1 MKLEVSELLKIIK
14 ELKVDNTEEL
24 LEKIRN
30 MSAEMDVRLTELKY
44 LSDFRDRAL
53 AKGYVE
59 ENYNMGDK

>member
-59 ENYNMGDK
+59 EDYNLGDK

>member
-1 MKLEVSELLKIIK
+1 MKLDVSELLKIIK
-14 ELKVDNTEEL
+14 ELKADNTQEL
-24 LEKIRN
+24 LEKINN
-30 MSAEMDVRLTELKY
+30 MSSEMDARLTELRY